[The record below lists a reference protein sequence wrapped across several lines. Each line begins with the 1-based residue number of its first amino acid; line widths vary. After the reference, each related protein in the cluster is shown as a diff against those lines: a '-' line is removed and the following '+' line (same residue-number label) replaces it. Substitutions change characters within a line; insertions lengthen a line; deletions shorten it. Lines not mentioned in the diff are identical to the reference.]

1 MAKKPVQIVE
11 DLNEEVLPTEDSIE
25 TVELI
30 TITFLNI
37 VLIIYKKYGMKP
49 S

>member
-1 MAKKPVQIVE
+1 MRV
-11 DLNEEVLPTEDSIE
+11 E

-37 VLIIYKKYGMKP
+37 LLIVYKKYGMKP

>member
-1 MAKKPVQIVE
+1 MRV
-11 DLNEEVLPTEDSIE
+11 E

-37 VLIIYKKYGMKP
+37 ALIIYKKYGMKQ